1 MTVKKPLPF
10 KSAVTAVASPGV
22 DYPSHT
28 PNMGIPNV
36 FVDHSPSSGTSMPIL
51 WYDAPLTY
59 NIFTP

>member
-28 PNMGIPNV
+28 PKMGIPNV
-36 FVDHSPSSGTSMPIL
+36 FVDHSPYH
-51 WYDAPLTY
+51 WYINSYTMV
-59 NIFTP
+59 